1 MLAHWLPGVLRH
13 IKAGMSSA
21 DRLPL
26 PADPQLYA
34 HGLLPLNAELP
45 ISHGGAADGAAGLAA
60 AYIDPAAASDGQ
72 LATSCQAA
80 TPGTPSYAT
89 ITWLLMRRH
98 FGNTPRAT
106 ATSGHMRKT
115 AFVESEQDAQPP
127 YNGYST

>member
-1 MLAHWLPGVLRH
+1 MA
-13 IKAGMSSA
+13 SA
-21 DRLPL
+21 DRLPI

-34 HGLLPLNAELP
+34 HGLLPLNAPLAT
-45 ISHGGAADGAAGLAA
+45 SHDDAADGAAGLAA

-80 TPGTPSYAT
+80 TPGTPSHAT

-115 AFVESEQDAQPP
+115 AFVEREQEAPP
-127 YNGYST
+127 RYNGHST